1 MFYRLL
7 ALLFLLAPA
16 TAHAEWYEASTKHFI
31 IISDDTPE
39 HVTQFATDLERYDL
53 AMRAFHHIPDYPVS
67 PVNRVTVYVVRDIDA
82 IASLSSDGVA
92 GFYIPRAGGSVAF
105 TPLRAGD
112 NNDGRTPG
120 VRTREIEAQTL
131 NPIQVLR
138 HEYAHHFMFNNYEA
152 AALPLWFS
160 EGFAELH
167 ATAVFQPDGSIVF
180 GQMPL
185 YRGGNFAY
193 EAGCSARALLTTSD
207 LRKLTLCRPSDLYAY
222 GWLMTH
228 YFSFNDQGKVQIAA
242 YIDAINKGQTMAK
255 AAEVFG
261 DLRTL
266 ETTLDRYLKQKQ
278 LPAYVV
284 VASSLQI
291 QPPVLRKLTAG
302 EAATINIRIRSKAGV
317 DKDSAE
323 NVYQRAVRA
332 AAPYPDDAG
341 AQLALAE
348 AAFDAK
354 HYPEVE
360 AAVVRVLAADPKSS
374 KAWLYRGRA
383 RMAIAVAAKDV
394 TPATWREIRRSFL
407 AANKID
413 AYDAEPLID
422 YYRSFIIAGEP
433 ATANAKAGLYQ
444 AIEFSPEDREVR
456 LHATYAYLTEGDG
469 KSARAMLASIA
480 YAPHSGELAKEALSI
495 MEQIDAGQLAAAAAR
510 LEPFVKDPAGEIEKL
525 NKRRKR
531 S

>member
-7 ALLFLLAPA
+7 ALLLLLAPA
-16 TAHAEWYEASTKHFI
+16 TAHAEWYEVSTKHFV

-53 AMRAFHHIPDYPVS
+53 AMRVFHNIPDYPVA
-67 PVNRVTVYVVRDIDA
+67 PVNRVTVYVVRDVDTIGA
-82 IASLSSDGVA
+82 LSSDGVA

-105 TPLRAGD
+105 TPLRGSD
-112 NNDGRTPG
+112 LSGQGRRRP
-120 VRTREIEAQTL
+120 IKSQSL
-131 NPIQVLR
+131 SPIQVLR

-167 ATAVFQPDGSIVF
+167 ATAVFEPDGSITF

-185 YRGGNFAY
+185 YRGGNFVY
-193 EAGCSARALLTTSD
+193 DAGCSARALLTTSD
-207 LRKLTLCRPSDLYAY
+207 LQKLTQCRPSDLYAY

-228 YFSFNDQGKVQIAA
+228 YFSFSDQGKVQLAA
-242 YIDAINKGQTMAK
+242 YVDAINKGQPMAK

-261 DLRTL
+261 DLRAL
-266 ETTLDRYLKQKQ
+266 ENTLDRYLKGKQ
-278 LPAYVV
+278 LPAYFVG
-284 VASSLQI
+284 AAALKI
-291 QPPVLRKLTAG
+291 EPPVLRKLTEG
-302 EAATINIRIRSKAGV
+302 EAATINIRIRTKIGV
-317 DKDSAE
+317 DKESAE
-323 NVYQRAVRA
+323 NIYQRAVRA
-332 AAPYPDDAG
+332 AAPYPNDAG
-341 AQLALAE
+341 AQLELVE
-348 AAFDAK
+348 AAYDAK

-383 RMAIAVAAKDV
+383 RMAVAVAAKDV
-394 TPATWREIRRSFL
+394 TPATWRDIRRSFV

-413 AYDAEPLID
+413 ANDAEPLID

-433 ATANAKAGLYQ
+433 ATGNAKAGLYQ

-456 LHATYAYLTEGDG
+456 IHAAYAYLTDGDG
-469 KSARAMLASIA
+469 KNARTMLSSLA

-495 MEQIDAGQLAAAAAR
+495 IEQIDAGQLAVAAAR
-510 LEPFVKDPAGEIEKL
+510 LKPFVIDPAGEIEKV

-531 S
+531 SN